1 MLDDYQNKYI
11 GNLTC
16 CMRFDVYHLL
26 VKWWVSELNFESVL
40 QLILELQV
48 SKKTIILVKD
58 TSLAVD
64 TNGNKNSL
72 FHDID
77 RKALRE
83 NSDQVFIQKTWHC
96 AKNEVFH

>member
-1 MLDDYQNKYI
+1 M
-11 GNLTC
+11 
-16 CMRFDVYHLL
+16 
-26 VKWWVSELNFESVL
+26 
-40 QLILELQV
+40 
-48 SKKTIILVKD
+48 LVKD

-83 NSDQVFIQKTWHC
+83 NSDQVFIQKT
-96 AKNEVFH
+96 